1 MNALW
6 LVSVLA
12 VARGATVQ
20 TGNVQWFDLESAQ
33 KHPEQLHILKAQAG
47 INYQPYEQAWKEFKI
62 LHGIYLFHLLV
73 SVVALSE

>member
-20 TGNVQWFDLESAQ
+20 MGNVQWFDLEAAQ
-33 KHPEQLHILKAQAG
+33 KHPEQLHVLKAKAG
-47 INYQPYEQAWKEFKI
+47 INYQPYEQAWKEFKV
-62 LHGIYLFHLLV
+62 LHGNYLFHLLV